1 MEEFIKRF
9 TLAQQ
14 VDNKL
19 RQELKQLISVAM
31 EHQEKLN
38 STVEQIAKDV
48 VKIGEL
54 EMILATDVKIDRDV
68 EEVIQTEVK
77 EENTAENIDSKKDD
91 RKLIVL
97 KEKIKSVGKE
107 IKRKVLLW
115 RKFLHLLK
123 VL

>member
-1 MEEFIKRF
+1 MEEFTKRF

-14 VDNKL
+14 MDNKL
-19 RQELKQLISVAM
+19 RQELKQLISVAI

-48 VKIGEL
+48 VKKGEL

-97 KEKIKSVGKE
+97 KEKIKSVEK
-107 IKRKVLLW
+107 
-115 RKFLHLLK
+115 
-123 VL
+123 

>member
-1 MEEFIKRF
+1 MEEFTKRF

-14 VDNKL
+14 MDNKL

-48 VKIGEL
+48 VKKGEL

-77 EENTAENIDSKKDD
+77 EENAAENIDSKKDD

-97 KEKIKSVGKE
+97 KEKIKSVEK
-107 IKRKVLLW
+107 
-115 RKFLHLLK
+115 
-123 VL
+123 

>member
-1 MEEFIKRF
+1 MEEFTKRF

-48 VKIGEL
+48 VKKGEL
-54 EMILATDVKIDRDV
+54 EMILLQMLR
-68 EEVIQTEVK
+68 
-77 EENTAENIDSKKDD
+77 
-91 RKLIVL
+91 LIVMW
-97 KEKIKSVGKE
+97 
-107 IKRKVLLW
+107 KRLSD
-115 RKFLHLLK
+115 RS
-123 VL
+123 

>member
-19 RQELKQLISVAM
+19 RQELEQLISVAM

-48 VKIGEL
+48 VKKGEL

-77 EENTAENIDSKKDD
+77 EEIQLKTLTLRKMTEN
-91 RKLIVL
+91 
-97 KEKIKSVGKE
+97 
-107 IKRKVLLW
+107 LL
-115 RKFLHLLK
+115 F
-123 VL
+123 